1 MSNSS
6 QPPSPLNKLFLPLT
20 AVLLLGLYAAT
31 LAQYPVLGDPTEYT
45 YVAHALG
52 VAHPPG
58 YAFFTLLGK
67 VWQIIVPLGSI
78 AWRMHLLAA
87 VGGTIAAVC
96 AGGTVWRTGGGR
108 WAAVA
113 TTLLVGTGVNH
124 WQHSIHANPHIWTA
138 AFLAL
143 NLYLLTSWAAT
154 NNQRWLLLFCLSAG
168 LGVTHHPLTVFSFPA
183 YAVFVVWQRPTIWR
197 EWRTLL
203 AMFACALLGLSLFLY
218 FPWRSPQLDAFWPQ
232 TMNTWEGFSAHVLA
246 RGLSDSLPYYT
257 LADHPLRLVV
267 FASIVRLNFS
277 WAAVPV
283 SLLALFGLVQ
293 LWRRPTSRPTAALL
307 TLAFA
312 TNYAFIL
319 SLKAQ
324 DIMAYSLGLLVLV
337 GVLAGAGLWLVVTAL
352 AVQAEG
358 QRSRGAEEN
367 ASLSTQ
373 HSALS
378 TTYYLLLTT
387 YFLFHTFSTF
397 PLISLRQYDEGAR
410 HVETVFEQFAGHGEG
425 VVLLN
430 NWEFMTPLWYT
441 QLVEKRW
448 PDEADVRPLFVSAAE
463 PWLPSVFNY
472 LPGGPVYLNSYR
484 REIVGAGFRL
494 RPRGA
499 FYQVVEP
506 GDTSVPEELTAVAAS
521 GEGIEIVGYGWP
533 EEATAGDFVPF
544 TLAMR
549 LPITTT
555 NYYAPVLEVGEI
567 SYPFTTDT
575 HLITPVWEAAEVI
588 VERFD
593 FALPHHLPAGS
604 YPARVRL
611 HNLSADADSGL
622 LLELPPLVVLAKENP
637 PATSHLLANFRQR
650 VGLVR
655 ASAWQG
661 GRRMAAPWSTPLT
674 VQRGDVVNIFL
685 EWEALTHA
693 EESYTIFVHL
703 NQLDHV
709 PVAALDYTPLG
720 GAVPTHLWFPKWLP
734 GQRMTDPYRLVID
747 PNLPPGRYYL
757 EVGLY
762 EMTSGRRLH
771 QHDSHGNLVGDRTIL
786 GEVVVE

>member
-1 MSNSS
+1 MSTN
-6 QPPSPLNKLFLPLT
+6 QSPRPTTIPILLT
-20 AVLLLGLYAAT
+20 AALLLGLYAAT

-45 YVAHALG
+45 YVAHVLG

-67 VWQIIVPLGSI
+67 LWQTIIPLGSI

-87 VGGTIAAVC
+87 VGGTITALC

-113 TTLLVGTGVNH
+113 TIFLVGTGVNH

-138 AFLAL
+138 AFLAA
-143 NLYLLTSWAAT
+143 NLYMLTSWAAT
-154 NNQRWLLLFCLSAG
+154 QNQRWLFLFCLSTG
-168 LGVTHHPLTVFSFPA
+168 LGVAHHPLTVFSFPA
-183 YAVFVVWQRPTIWR
+183 YALFVVWQRPTIWR

-203 AMFACALLGLSLFLY
+203 AMFASALLGLSLFLY

-232 TMNTWEGFSAHVLA
+232 TMNAWEGFSAHVLA

-267 FASIVRLNFS
+267 FASIVRINFS

-283 SLLALFGLVQ
+283 SLLALFGLIQ

-307 TLAFA
+307 TLTFA

-337 GVLAGAGLWLVVTAL
+337 GVLAGRGAG
-352 AVQAEG
+352 ERG
-358 QRSRGAEEN
+358 SRGAEEST
-367 ASLSTQ
+367 ALSTQ

-378 TTYYLLLTT
+378 TSSFLLLTF
-387 YFLFHTFSTF
+387 YFSLHTFSTT
-397 PLISLRQYDEGAR
+397 PLISLRHYDEGVR
-410 HVETVFEQFAGHGEG
+410 HVAQVFEQFAGQGEG

-484 REIVGAGFRL
+484 REIVEVGFRL

-506 GDTSVPEELTAVAAS
+506 GDTSVPEELTRVETAV

-533 EEATAGDFVPF
+533 DEATAGEFVPF

-549 LPITTT
+549 LPLTTT
-555 NYYAPVLEVGEI
+555 AYYAPVLQVGEI

-575 HLITPVWEAAEVI
+575 HLTTPLWQAAEVI

-593 FALPHHLPAGS
+593 FALPHNLPAGN

-637 PATSHLLANFRQR
+637 PDTAHLLANFRQR

-655 ASAWQG
+655 ASAWHG
-661 GRRMAAPWSTPLT
+661 ARRTAAPWSTPLT
-674 VQRGDVVNIFL
+674 VEHGDVVNIFL
-685 EWEALTHA
+685 EWEALAHA
-693 EESYTIFVHL
+693 EESYTVFFHL

-720 GAVPTHLWFPKWLP
+720 GAMPTHLWFPKWLP
-734 GQRMTDPYRLVID
+734 GQRMTDPYRLMID
-747 PNLPPGRYYL
+747 PNLPPGRYYI

-771 QHDSHGNLVGDRTIL
+771 QHDPHGNLAGDRAIL

>member
-1 MSNSS
+1 MT
-6 QPPSPLNKLFLPLT
+6 KKHLFPVGT
-20 AVLLLGLYAAT
+20 AAFLLILYIAT
-31 LAQYPVLGDPTEYT
+31 LAQAPVLGDPTEYT
-45 YVAHALG
+45 YVAHVLG
-52 VAHPPG
+52 IAHPPG

-67 VWQIIVPLGSI
+67 VWQTIVPLGSI

-87 VGGTIAAVC
+87 VGGTSAALG
-96 AGGTVWRTGGGR
+96 AGGTVWRAGGGR

-113 TTLLVGTGVNH
+113 TVLLVGTGVNH

-138 AFLAL
+138 AFLAT
-143 NLYLLTSWAAT
+143 NLYLLSSWAAT
-154 NNQRWLLLFCLSAG
+154 GNSRWLFLFCLSAG
-168 LGVTHHPLTVFSFPA
+168 LGVTHHPLTVFGFPA
-183 YAVFVVWQRPTIWR
+183 YALFVVWQRPTIWR

-203 AMFACALLGLSLFLY
+203 AMFACAALGLSLFLY

-257 LADHPLRLVV
+257 LADHPLRAVV
-267 FASIVRLNFS
+267 FANMVRLNFS

-283 SLLALFGLVQ
+283 AILALFGLVQ
-293 LWRRPTSRPTAALL
+293 LGRRPTSRPTAALL
-307 TLAFA
+307 AIAFA
-312 TNYAFIL
+312 THYAFIL

-324 DIMAYSLGLLVLV
+324 DIMAYGLTLLVLV
-337 GVLAGAGLWLVVTAL
+337 GVLAGVGLGYFFD
-352 AVQAEG
+352 AEAQKRTG
-358 QRSRGAEEN
+358 RKNIQLPITNYQSPFI
-367 ASLSTQ
+367 LI
-373 HSALS
+373 
-378 TTYYLLLTT
+378 LLTSSFILHT
-387 YFLFHTFSTF
+387 SYFL
-397 PLISLRQYDEGAR
+397 PLVSLRHYDEGAR
-410 HVETVFEQFAGHGEG
+410 HVGQVFEQFAGQGEG

-441 QLVEKRW
+441 QLVEGRW
-448 PDEADVRPLFVSAAE
+448 PEGADVRPLFVSAAE

-484 REIVGAGFRL
+484 REIVEIGFRL

-506 GDTSVPEELTAVAAS
+506 GDTSMPEELTAVVAT
-521 GEGIEIVGYGWP
+521 GEGIELVGYQWP
-533 EEATAGDFVPF
+533 AQATAGEFMPV

-549 LPITTT
+549 VPLTTT
-555 NYYAPVLEVGEI
+555 NYYAPVLHIGDI
-567 SYPFTTDT
+567 RYPFTTDT
-575 HLITPVWEAAEVI
+575 HLITPLWQAGEVI

-593 FALPHHLPAGS
+593 VALPHDLPTGV
-604 YPARVRL
+604 YPAHVQI
-611 HNLSADADSGL
+611 HNLSADADAGVYVQ
-622 LLELPPLVVLAKENP
+622 LPPLTVLGKENP

-655 ASAWQG
+655 ASAWHG
-661 GRRMAAPWSTPLT
+661 ARRTAAPWATPLA
-674 VQRGDVVNIFL
+674 VQRGDVVNVFL
-685 EWEALTHA
+685 EWQVLDYA
-693 EESYTIFVHL
+693 EESYTVFFHL

-709 PVAALDYTPLG
+709 PVVALDYTPLG

-734 GQRMTDPYRLVID
+734 HQRLTDPYRLII
-747 PNLPPGRYYL
+747 PPELPPGRYYI

-771 QHDSHGNLVGDRTIL
+771 QHDPQGNLAGDRAIL
-786 GEVVVE
+786 GEVLVE